1 MRIHYLHK
9 WMALLPVLLLLVAT
23 SCTQDDRIQGDMGNY
38 DNQVLIKISTGNEIT
53 TRATNDIDAVIK
65 TLHLFV
71 FETDGNGTLPASNM
85 CCYNLSLENVDIT
98 KPVSLGSK
106 ENFEKEKTYKI
117 CLIANYELPDAV
129 KQKIE
134 NEILSVSDLN
144 SLIET
149 EKTEQNQSPFTNLEA
164 LLMEGESDAVQL
176 NNQEAQPIEVSATL
190 TRAAAKIVLNIK
202 LADEFVDKYTPYT
215 GMAATNNKVT
225 FTNPA
230 LTTYVRS
237 GQGIYSAP
245 AVGSFNYNYI
255 VEEEDYTI
263 TYTLYSYACEWI
275 GGDLENES
283 SLVIN
288 IPVQP
293 KDNPFP
299 LDINSYAI
307 SLDKFTYDT
316 EDPAPSNG
324 EGDSRDYSLQ
334 RNFAYTI
341 TATVRALG
349 SNEPSTLVKLEGV
362 RFEAMQWG
370 KVDIDIDGGDSG
382 DFLSVNYHELSLT
395 DDTENSVLHFDA
407 SDDVTVELDGEVYYY
422 NKFGQRKKV
431 GEGGG
436 NDPTYGYGVT
446 FEYNEES
453 VEGNVTIKSEPLPNN
468 APKYFR
474 IKITNNHNPDLVEY
488 VDVVQYPLNY
498 ITSTFGYYSSL
509 RDTDGKGCDFLEGPT
524 NNSNN
529 KYTKENTS
537 NELVSGSGVNGYF
550 VVKYVDWNKVDFETD
565 IDGRQYPTLLKK
577 GSGNPWGGGSN
588 DQTLDYYYYN
598 TSSTQ
603 WASSNVNTHKN
614 PRMYHVRIT
623 ASSEEYTLGVPPLD
637 ENGYTQEGVD
647 VGEMVSP
654 SFMIASQLGAFQGFP
669 NYEQAKVHC
678 SRYEETTFLDYQ
690 EGIVVKYSN
699 WRVPTPEELTIIGK
713 LQKTNASD
721 YDAIDEVLALDR
733 YWCSLGKAWITSSQT
748 VTNDP
753 GRPAVRCVRDANE
766 PGEIIR
772 IKDKYAQDWPNSRP
786 SVTPN

>member
-9 WMALLPVLLLLVAT
+9 WMALLPMLLLLVAT
-23 SCTQDDRIQGDMGNY
+23 SCTQDDGIQGDMGNY
-38 DNQVLIKISTGNEIT
+38 DNQVLISISTGNEIT
-53 TRATNDIDAVIK
+53 TRAANDIDAVIK

-71 FETDGNGTLPASNM
+71 FETDGNGMLPVSNV
-85 CCYNLSLENVDIT
+85 CCYDLSLENVDIT

-106 ENFEKEKTYKI
+106 ENFNKDKTYKI

-134 NEILSVSDLN
+134 DRTLSVSDLN
-144 SLIET
+144 SLIE
-149 EKTEQNQSPFTNLEA
+149 TEQNQSPFTNLEA
-164 LLMEGESDAVQL
+164 LLMEGESNAVQL
-176 NNQEAQPIEVSATL
+176 NNQAPQPIVVSATL

-202 LADEFVDKYTPYT
+202 LADEFVEKYTPYT
-215 GMAATNNKVT
+215 GAATHNKVT

-237 GQGIYSAP
+237 GQGIYSAS
-245 AVGSFNYNYI
+245 AAGSFDYNYTI
-255 VEEEDYTI
+255 EEDNSI

-275 GGDLENES
+275 GGDLENAS

-293 KDNPFP
+293 KDSPDKP

-316 EDPAPSNG
+316 VDPAPPTTG
-324 EGDSRDYSLQ
+324 GGDSRDYSLQ

-341 TATVRALG
+341 TAMVRALG
-349 SNEPSTLVKLEGV
+349 SNEPSTPVKLEGV

-395 DDTENSVLHFDA
+395 DNTETSVLHFDA
-407 SDDVTVELDGEVYYY
+407 SNDVTVELDGEVYYY

-431 GEGGG
+431 GEGGRN
-436 NDPTYGYGVT
+436 NDPTYGYDVT
-446 FEYNEES
+446 FEYNEKS

-524 NNSNN
+524 NDSNN
-529 KYTKENTS
+529 RYTKENSS
-537 NELVSGSGVNGYF
+537 NALNIGSVSTNNRDVYGSKFVNF
-550 VVKYVDWNKVDFETD
+550 SKILTD
-565 IDGRQYPTLLKK
+565 NDGNPTLL
-577 GSGNPWGGGSN
+577 SGNNTVS
-588 DQTLDYYYYN
+588 YYYYN
-598 TSSTQ
+598 TSAQRWQEESLGT
-603 WASSNVNTHKN
+603 SKYYRN

-623 ASSEEYTLGVPPLD
+623 ASSKDYTLGVPPLD
-637 ENGYTQEGVD
+637 ENGYTQGGDD
-647 VGEMVSP
+647 VGNMVSP
-654 SFMIASQLGAFQGFP
+654 SFMIASQLGAFQRTSL
-669 NYEQAKVHC
+669 NYQQAQKHC
-678 SRYEETTFLDYQ
+678 SRYEETTFLNYQ
-690 EGIVVKYSN
+690 EGIAVKYKN
-699 WRVPTPEELTIIGK
+699 WRVPTPAELKIIGTI
-713 LQKTNASD
+713 QKGTNDATD
-721 YDAIDEVLALDR
+721 YDAIDEVLAHSA
-733 YWCSLGKAWITSSQT
+733 YWSSSGQWDNPK
-748 VTNDP
+748 VSGSGN
-753 GRPAVRCVRDANE
+753 PAVRCVRDANE

-772 IKDKYAQDWPNSRP
+772 IKDSTPNWPNSRP
-786 SVTPN
+786 SATPN

>member
-9 WMALLPVLLLLVAT
+9 WIALLPMLLLLVAT
-23 SCTQDDRIQGDMGNY
+23 SCTQDDGIQGDMGNY
-38 DNQVLIKISTGNEIT
+38 DNQVLISISTGNEIT
-53 TRATNDIDAVIK
+53 TRAANDIDAVIK

-71 FETDGNGTLPASNM
+71 FETDRNGMLPVSNV
-85 CCYNLSLENVDIT
+85 CYHNLSLKNVDIT

-106 ENFEKEKTYKI
+106 ENFLKDRTYKI
-117 CLIANYELPDAV
+117 CLIANYELPDDV

-134 NEILSVSDLN
+134 AGTLSVSDLN

-149 EKTEQNQSPFTNLEA
+149 EKTEQNQAPFTNLEA

-215 GMAATNNKVT
+215 GTAAANNKVT

-237 GQGIYSAP
+237 GQGIYSAS
-245 AVGSFNYNYI
+245 AAGSFDYNYI
-255 VEEEDYTI
+255 IEEDNSI

-275 GGDLENES
+275 GGDLENAS

-288 IPVQP
+288 IPVLP
-293 KDNPFP
+293 KDSPDNP

-316 EDPAPSNG
+316 VDPAPPTTG
-324 EGDSRDYSLQ
+324 GGDSRDYSLQ

-349 SNEPSTLVKLEGV
+349 SNEPSTPVKLEGV

-395 DDTENSVLHFDA
+395 DDTENSVLYFDA

-422 NKFGQRKKV
+422 NKFGQRKIV
-431 GEGGG
+431 GEGGSR
-436 NDPTYGYGVT
+436 NDPTYGYDVT
-446 FEYNEES
+446 FEYNEKS

-474 IKITNNHNPDLVEY
+474 IKITNNHNSDLVEY

-509 RDTDGKGCDFLEGPT
+509 RDADGKGCDFLEGPT

-529 KYTKENTS
+529 RYTKENSS
-537 NELVSGSGVNGYF
+537 NDLVSGSGVNGFF
-550 VVKYVDWNKVDFETD
+550 VVKYVRWNEVDFEND
-565 IDGRQYPTLLKK
+565 ENGKDYPTLL
-577 GSGNPWGGGSN
+577 SGRN
-588 DQTLDYYYYN
+588 TLDYYYYQNNQSRWN
-598 TSSTQ
+598 TD
-603 WASSNVNTHKN
+603 NVSTHKN

-637 ENGYTQEGVD
+637 ENGYTQGGVD

-669 NYEQAKVHC
+669 NYEEAKVHC

-699 WRVPTPEELTIIGK
+699 WRVPTPAELTIIGK

-748 VTNDP
+748 VTDNPD
-753 GRPAVRCVRDANE
+753 RPAVRCVRDANE

-772 IKDKYAQDWPNSRP
+772 IKDKYALNWPNSRP